1 MTCAGPNPEA
11 PFLDTFSPVPQLG
24 VDGPQAVTPAHG
36 MNVAEIVPVTPQG
49 EGALHPSLGNS
60 IMPICVKISLLA
72 VPGSRRG
79 VAVCRINKGNK
90 LIPSGV

>member
-49 EGALHPSLGNS
+49 
-60 IMPICVKISLLA
+60 
-72 VPGSRRG
+72 
-79 VAVCRINKGNK
+79 
-90 LIPSGV
+90 